1 MKTNLNRILTVI
13 MLFVACSSFS
23 LAVSAQTAAP
33 KAQAEERAQKMTAQ
47 MQKKLSLTEA
57 QYQPVYDINLKYA
70 KVNEQILKGTDGK
83 IAKLKKLKL
92 TQQNKSR
99 ELQAVLTKD
108 QFNQYEEWNKE
119 VKAELK
125 ENYKNRTK

>member
-23 LAVSAQTAAP
+23 LAVSAQNTIS

-47 MQKKLSLTEA
+47 MQKKLSLAEA

-70 KVNEQILKGTDGK
+70 KVNQQILKGTDGK
-83 IAKLKKLKL
+83 MSKLKKLRS
-92 TQQNKSR
+92 TQQSKSKD
-99 ELQAVLTKD
+99 LQAVLTKD
-108 QFNQYEEWNKE
+108 QFNQYEEWSKE

-125 ENYKNRTK
+125 ENYKNRAK

>member
-23 LAVSAQTAAP
+23 LAVSAQNTIS
-33 KAQAEERAQKMTAQ
+33 KAQAEERAKSMTAQ
-47 MQKKLSLTEA
+47 MQKKLALADA

-83 IAKLKKLKL
+83 IAKFKKLRS
-92 TQQNKSR
+92 TQQSKSK

-108 QFNQYEEWNKE
+108 QFILYEVWSKE
-119 VKAELK
+119 VKEKLK
-125 ENYKNRTK
+125 ENYKNKAK

>member
-23 LAVSAQTAAP
+23 LAVSAQNTIS

-47 MQKKLSLTEA
+47 MQKKLSLAEA

-70 KVNEQILKGTDGK
+70 KVNQQILKGTDGK
-83 IAKLKKLKL
+83 MSKLKKLRS
-92 TQQNKSR
+92 TQQSKSK

-108 QFNQYEEWNKE
+108 QFNQYEEWSKE

-125 ENYKNRTK
+125 ENYKNRAK

>member
-23 LAVSAQTAAP
+23 LAVSAQNTIS

-47 MQKKLSLTEA
+47 MQKKLSLAEA

-70 KVNEQILKGTDGK
+70 KVNQQILKGTDGK
-83 IAKLKKLKL
+83 MSKLKKLRS
-92 TQQNKSR
+92 TQQSKSK

-108 QFNQYEEWNKE
+108 QFILYEVWSKE
-119 VKAELK
+119 VKEKLK
-125 ENYKNRTK
+125 ENYKNKAK